1 MNGINASELS
11 EKIIKTMLV
20 FSEKLTPE
28 NQIYVCGVIDGIAL
42 QQNKLTS

>member
-1 MNGINASELS
+1 MNEINTLKLS
-11 EKIIKTMLV
+11 EKIIRTMLI

-42 QQNKLTS
+42 QQNSK

>member
-1 MNGINASELS
+1 MNGINISELS
-11 EKIIKTMLV
+11 EKIIRTMLV

-42 QQNKLTS
+42 QQNKIS